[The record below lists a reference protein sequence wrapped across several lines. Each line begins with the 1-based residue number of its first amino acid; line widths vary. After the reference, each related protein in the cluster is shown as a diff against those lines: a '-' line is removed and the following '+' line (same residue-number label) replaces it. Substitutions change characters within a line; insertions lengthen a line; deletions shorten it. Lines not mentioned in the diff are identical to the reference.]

1 MSTLFIPHHNP
12 DDDLG
17 TLRVVAAVEAV
28 AAVESVA
35 ALEQQ
40 RLTPRPCVTCQVIG
54 SDICPACY
62 AALYPRTSEAKP

>member
-40 RLTPRPCVTCQVIG
+40 RLMPRPCVDCQRLG
-54 SDICPACY
+54 DDSCPACY
-62 AALYPRTSEAKP
+62 AALYPRTPEAQP

>member
-17 TLRVVAAVEAV
+17 TLRAV

>member
-1 MSTLFIPHHNP
+1 MSTLFIPNHHP

-17 TLRVVAAVEAV
+17 TLRAVAAVEA
-28 AAVESVA
+28 VA

-62 AALYPRTSEAKP
+62 AALYARTPEVKP